1 MIKTYGTRNYSRSR
15 IRDVHITRPK
25 TYVEHETTQELEIR
39 DVYIITLTKPSHY
52 PFNDLE
58 AKT

>member
-15 IRDVHITRPK
+15 IRDVHIIRPT
-25 TYVEHETTQELEIR
+25 TYVEHETTQGVETR
-39 DVYIITLTKPSHY
+39 DVYITTLTKPSQY
-52 PFNDLE
+52 LFNDLK

>member
-1 MIKTYGTRNYSRSR
+1 MEHETTQEVRR

-25 TYVEHETTQELEIR
+25 TYVEHETTQEVEIR
-39 DVYIITLTKPSHY
+39 DVYIITLTKPSQY
-52 PFNDLE
+52 PFNDLK

>member
-1 MIKTYGTRNYSRSR
+1 M
-15 IRDVHITRPK
+15 
-25 TYVEHETTQELEIR
+25 EHETTQEVEIR